1 MDKLLSQ
8 LLRKRRRRWGMIGT
22 LYGQTLENMLQLEKM
37 LKQAGGNDGMERADK
52 LLSSTGRWSR
62 KEVRVLIKAGRV
74 RAGETVLRDPGE
86 KLKEET
92 ILYVDGESVL
102 AETKVYLMM
111 NKPDGVIS
119 STEDPRE
126 KTVLDLLPEHYR
138 KQELFP
144 VGRLDKD
151 TEGLLLLTNDGP
163 LAHHLLSPRHHVE
176 KVYYTKV
183 DGILDAED
191 IAAFAEGI
199 TLRDGTVCQKA
210 GLEILSEPNVALVRL
225 REGKY
230 HQVKRMLASR
240 GKPVIYLK
248 RLSMGTLRL
257 DEALSPGEFR
267 PLSED
272 ERKNLAL

>member
-1 MDKLLSQ
+1 
-8 LLRKRRRRWGMIGT
+8 
-22 LYGQTLENMLQLEKM
+22 
-37 LKQAGGNDGMERADK
+37 MERVDK

-62 KEVRVLIKAGRV
+62 KEVRTLMKAGRV
-74 RAGETVLRDPGE
+74 RAEGTVLHDPGE
-86 KLKEET
+86 KVKEET
-92 ILYVDGESVL
+92 ILYVDGEAVL

-111 NKPDGVIS
+111 NKPNGVIS

-126 KTVLDLLPEHYR
+126 KTVLDLLPESLQ
-138 KQELFP
+138 KQGIFP

-176 KVYYTKV
+176 KVYYTRVEGKLEEQDV
-183 DGILDAED
+183 T
-191 IAAFAEGI
+191 AFAEGI

-210 GLEILSEPNVALVRL
+210 GLEILSPPSFALVRL

-240 GKPVIYLK
+240 GKPVLYLK
-248 RLSMGTLRL
+248 RLAMGSLKL
-257 DEALSPGEFR
+257 DEKLAPGEYRF
-267 PLSED
+267 LTQE
-272 ERKNLAL
+272 EKEQMLL